1 MITNGDMAESVTHY
15 DKTRVARQFGR
26 AAQSYTAHDRLQRQ
40 VAAVLMNR
48 LVGQSGALVD
58 IGCGPAH
65 HAAALQNYTEHYV
78 GVDLA
83 TAMLEQAQRQ
93 TRAGHW
99 VLADME
105 QLPFATASVNTLFSN
120 LAMQWGNDLP
130 GLLREWLRV
139 LKPGGQ
145 LLASTV
151 LPGSMW
157 PLGKCFEALDGEP
170 HHNHWPSYRAL
181 REALTELNSGLTLT
195 EQIFVLSYDT
205 VLQML
210 RELKGIGANYTV
222 RGSHG
227 LRYRRERFE
236 QLETIME
243 SYRTSAGKLELHWN
257 IGLISGFKSV
267 E

>member
-1 MITNGDMAESVTHY
+1 MIADHNRVESVTRY
-15 DKTRVARQFGR
+15 DKKRVARQFGR
-26 AAQSYTAHDRLQRQ
+26 AAESYIAHDRLQRE
-40 VAAVLMNR
+40 VAAVLMNK
-48 LVGQSGALVD
+48 LLHQCGTLVD

-65 HAAALQNYTEHYV
+65 HAGALQNYTDHYI
-78 GVDLA
+78 GIDLA

-93 TRAGHW
+93 QTAGYW

-105 QLPFATASVNTLFSN
+105 HLPLATASVHTLFSN

-157 PLGKCFEALDGEP
+157 PLGKCFQALDGEP
-170 HHNHWPSYRAL
+170 HHNQWPSYAAL
-181 REALTELNSGLTLT
+181 RQALAELDSGLTLT
-195 EQIFVLSYDT
+195 EQRFVLSYDT

-222 RGSHG
+222 RDSSG
-227 LRYRRERFE
+227 LYRRERFG
-236 QLETIME
+236 QLEKAME
-243 SYRTSAGKLELHWN
+243 SYRTAEGQLELHWN

>member
-1 MITNGDMAESVTHY
+1 MITDPPVTECVTRY

-26 AAQSYTAHDRLQRQ
+26 AAESYISYDRLQRQ
-40 VAAVLMNR
+40 VAAVLIDKLLR
-48 LVGQSGALVD
+48 QSGALLD

-65 HAAALQNYTEHYV
+65 HAGVLQRFTEHYI

-93 TRAGHW
+93 QTAGHW

-105 QLPFATASVNTLFSN
+105 QLPFVTASVQTLFSN
-120 LAMQWGNDLP
+120 LAMQWANDLP
-130 GLLREWLRV
+130 ALLREWLRV

-157 PLGKCFEALDGEP
+157 PLGQCFEELDGER
-170 HHNHWPSYRAL
+170 HHNQWPSYAVL
-181 REALTELNSGLTLT
+181 KQALTELDSGLTLT
-195 EQIFVLSYDT
+195 EQKFVLSYDT

-222 RGSHG
+222 RDSRG
-227 LRYRRERFE
+227 LYRRERFE
-236 QLETIME
+236 QLAETME
-243 SYRTSAGKLELHWN
+243 SYRTADGKLALHWN
-257 IGLISGFKSV
+257 IGLISGFKSI